1 MPSIASN
8 SAGSAHA
15 RRCDQSWKGQ
25 IRGCTPMVSRWVRSW
40 DSRLLRPL
48 LSVLSGIGATP
59 NMLTVGSLLCLVV
72 AGVVVAQGHLLAAD
86 VLLLVGGIA
95 DGVDG
100 ELARQTGSMTSFG
113 GLLDSICDHC
123 GDYAFS
129 LGLIWLYLSRQAET
143 EVILVVVALFGS
155 MLGSQVRSRA
165 GMIGL
170 ETKDV
175 GIVTRFERMALWI
188 IGIATVH
195 LSTALWVL
203 AVLNNL
209 AALQRVAHVVKRA
222 SDRSAAPPIDV
233 PH

>member
-1 MPSIASN
+1 
-8 SAGSAHA
+8 
-15 RRCDQSWKGQ
+15 
-25 IRGCTPMVSRWVRSW
+25 MVSRWVRSW

-48 LSVLSGIGATP
+48 LSVLSGIGVTP
-59 NMLTVGSLLCLVV
+59 NMLTVGGLLCLVV
-72 AGVVVAQGHLLAAD
+72 AGVVVAQGRLLAAD
-86 VLLLVGGIA
+86 VLLLIGGIA

-113 GLLDSICDHC
+113 GFLDSICDHC

-129 LGLIWLYLSRQAET
+129 LGLIWYYLSGQAET

-170 ETKDV
+170 ETRDV
-175 GIVTRFERMALWI
+175 GMITRFERMALWI
-188 IGIATVH
+188 IGIATAH
-195 LSTALWVL
+195 LSIALWVL

-209 AALQRVAHVVKRA
+209 AALQRVAYVVKRA
-222 SDRSAAPPIDV
+222 SDRSAAPPIDA

>member
-1 MPSIASN
+1 
-8 SAGSAHA
+8 
-15 RRCDQSWKGQ
+15 
-25 IRGCTPMVSRWVRSW
+25 MVSRWVRSW

-48 LSVLSGIGATP
+48 LSVLSGIGVTP
-59 NMLTVGSLLCLVV
+59 NMLTIGSLLCLVV

-86 VLLLVGGIA
+86 VLLLVGAIA

-100 ELARQTGSMTSFG
+100 ELARQTDSMTSFG
-113 GLLDSICDHC
+113 GFLDSICDHC

-129 LGLIWLYLSRQAET
+129 LGLIWFYLSSQAET

-170 ETKDV
+170 ETRDV
-175 GIVTRFERMALWI
+175 GMVTRFERMALWI
-188 IGIATVH
+188 IGIATAQM
-195 LSTALWVL
+195 STALWVL

-209 AALQRVAHVVKRA
+209 AALQRVAHVAKRA
-222 SDRSAAPPIDV
+222 SERSAAPPIDA

>member
-1 MPSIASN
+1 
-8 SAGSAHA
+8 
-15 RRCDQSWKGQ
+15 
-25 IRGCTPMVSRWVRSW
+25 MVSRWVRRW
-40 DSRLLRPL
+40 DSRLLKPML
-48 LSVLSGIGATP
+48 GVLSRIGVTP

-72 AGVVVAQGHLLAAD
+72 AGVVVAQGHALSAG
-86 VLLLVGGIA
+86 VLLSIGGIA

-100 ELARQTGSMTSFG
+100 ELARQTGRMTAFG
-113 GLLDSICDHC
+113 GFLDSICDHC

-129 LGLIWLYLSRQAET
+129 LGLIWFYLSAHATT

-165 GMIGL
+165 GMVGI

-175 GIVTRFERMALWI
+175 GLITRFERMLLWI

-195 LSTALWVL
+195 LSTALWAL

-209 AALQRVAHVVKRA
+209 AALQRIVHVVRGA
-222 SDRSAAPPIDV
+222 FGGHVAYTSDMMREQKL
-233 PH
+233 

>member
-1 MPSIASN
+1 
-8 SAGSAHA
+8 
-15 RRCDQSWKGQ
+15 
-25 IRGCTPMVSRWVRSW
+25 MVSRWVRSW

-48 LSVLSGIGATP
+48 LSVLSGIGVTP
-59 NMLTVGSLLCLVV
+59 NMLTIGSLLCLVV

-100 ELARQTGSMTSFG
+100 ELARQTGSNTSFG
-113 GLLDSICDHC
+113 GFLDSICDHC

-170 ETKDV
+170 EIRDV
-175 GIVTRFERMALWI
+175 GMVTRFERMALWI
-188 IGIATVH
+188 IGIATAH
-195 LSTALWVL
+195 LSIALWVL

-222 SDRSAAPPIDV
+222 SDRSAAPPIDT